1 MAPPPPPPPPFI
13 ISKLKKLWDV
23 WNLRGFITLSLSLQI
38 FLVLFA
44 SSRQRSKNSFFISL
58 IWAAYLLADWVAA
71 FAIGLITQIED
82 NDTKTVLNQ
91 EIYAFWAAFL
101 LVHLGGPDS
110 ITSFALEDNEFWIR
124 HLFGLIIQAI
134 AAAYSF
140 YLTPSGNKLWPC
152 TVLVFF
158 AGIVKYVER
167 TRALYLA
174 SLDYFGRTA
183 LPKPEPGIDYEQ
195 ASSIYSSNLVKA
207 PLQGEITSGRPRG
220 STMGNPYF
228 ELDRITSSVSIEIRQ
243 LRVARLLF
251 ERFKGLIV
259 GFFLNFDDR
268 KSSREYFLKADY
280 KSAFRVLE
288 YELSFMF
295 QVLHTKTVVVNQRIG
310 YIFRFISFLTILS
323 AAVYF
328 LLVEKHHFGRLEIF
342 LTYALL
348 IAAIALEIISI
359 TVLICS
365 DWTLVLV
372 KDNWTDYVPSFILR
386 RQRWSRLISQYNMIS
401 YCLDEPPMWFYR
413 FAKFV
418 HVDEILDNMKIRW
431 YSSSHKV
438 PEDLQEF
445 IFVVL
450 QKKSEEAFSLRDARE
465 ACLQRGDSALLESTI
480 KNNVAGYLKLKW
492 SVGDFKYAESVLLWH
507 IATEICCL
515 DETTSS
521 RWENKRKRYCKIL
534 SDYMFYLL
542 IAQPTM
548 LSTVLGD
555 WHVAFQDT
563 CAEGKRFFKKYSIL
577 DHSMALDK
585 MKSTKSKFRSAAVKG
600 TKSKSVFFDAC
611 MLAQQLLNFENE
623 RWTIMDRVWVE
634 FMSYAA
640 INCRPI
646 IHAQQPSRGGELLT
660 FTWLLMNHLG
670 LGTQFSEQED
680 QPGMKRAAVK

>member
-1 MAPPPPPPPPFI
+1 MASPTLI
-13 ISKLKKLWDV
+13 KKLKKLWDV
-23 WNLRGFITLSLSLQI
+23 WNLRGFITLSLSLQV

-44 SSRQRSKNSFFISL
+44 SSRQRSKNSFFIFL
-58 IWAAYLLADWVAA
+58 IWMAYLLADWVAA
-71 FAIGLITQIED
+71 FAIGLITQTEE
-82 NDTKTVLNQ
+82 KHKGEFVNQ

-124 HLFGLIIQAI
+124 HLFGLFIQAI

-140 YLTPSGNKLWPC
+140 YLTPSDNRLWTC

-158 AGIVKYVER
+158 AGIVKYAER

-183 LPKPEPGIDYEQ
+183 LPKPEPGIDYEE

-207 PLQGEITSGRPRG
+207 PLQREMISEKPKV
-220 STMGNPYF
+220 STVGNPYF
-228 ELDRITSSVSIEIRQ
+228 ELDRITSRVPIEIRQ
-243 LRVARLLF
+243 LRVARHLF

-259 GFFLNFDDR
+259 GFFVNFEDR

-310 YIFRFISFLTILS
+310 YIFRFVSFITMLG
-323 AAVYF
+323 AAIYF
-328 LLVEKHHFGRLEIF
+328 LLVEKHDYIKVEII

-348 IAAIALEIISI
+348 IAAIALETISI
-359 TVLICS
+359 LVLICS
-365 DWTLVLV
+365 DWTLVLL
-372 KDNWTDYVPSFILR
+372 KDNLTSYVPSVILK
-386 RQRWSRLISQYNMIS
+386 RQRWSRLISQYNMIN
-401 YCLDEPPMWFYR
+401 YCLDKRPTWLYQ
-413 FAKFV
+413 FAEYV
-418 HVDEILDNMKIRW
+418 HAEEILDTLKIKW
-431 YSSSHKV
+431 FSSSYKV
-438 PEDLQEF
+438 PDDLEEF
-445 IFVVL
+445 IFVDL
-450 QKKSEEAFSLRDARE
+450 QRKSEEAFNLRDAAQ
-465 ACLQRGDSALLESTI
+465 ACLQKGDSALLQSTL
-480 KNNVAGYLKLKW
+480 KSNFAGYLKLKW
-492 SVGDFKYAESVLLWH
+492 SIGDFKYAESVLLWH

-515 DETTSS
+515 DELPMK
-521 RWENKRKRYCKIL
+521 NKRRKRYCKIV

-555 WHVAFQDT
+555 WHIAFQDT
-563 CAEGKRFFKKYSIL
+563 CAEASRFFKKHSIL
-577 DHSMALDK
+577 NHSEALDK
-585 MKSTKSKFRSAAVKG
+585 MKFIKSKFRSAAVKG
-600 TKSKSVFFDAC
+600 AKSKSVFFDAC
-611 MLAQQLLNFENE
+611 MLAQQLLNFEDE
-623 RWTIMDRVWVE
+623 RWAIMDQVWVE

-646 IHAQQPSRGGELLT
+646 IHAQQPSKGGELLT